1 MKTHK
6 VFFLLFA
13 IAIFVI
19 PGCEIL
25 GNPSGGGNQDN
36 DQSPTKPVMP
46 SATPTVIAVT
56 NTVQAAGFLSSDC
69 SINGLVFPDITTG
82 NSNFD
87 PYDGPSLVCNSTA
100 SGEQGLNEIRS
111 FNINTI
117 KPAFTTSSFEDQKSV
132 YKPIVDDA
140 LAWKAKNPTSST
152 EVIMLQD
159 DESGYIYVILTNANV
174 QGCILGEGY
183 GVEIIENYLVNYN
196 FSSCEGD
203 SYSYI
208 KSIEVL
214 QQAARSA
221 IDRLHKSQQP

>member
-1 MKTHK
+1 M
-6 VFFLLFA
+6 
-13 IAIFVI
+13 I

-69 SINGLVFPDITTG
+69 SINGLVFPDITTV